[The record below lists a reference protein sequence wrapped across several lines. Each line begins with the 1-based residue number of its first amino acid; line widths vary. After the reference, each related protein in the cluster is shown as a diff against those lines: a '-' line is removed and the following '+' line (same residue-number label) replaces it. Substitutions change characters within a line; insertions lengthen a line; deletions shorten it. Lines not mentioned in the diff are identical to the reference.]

1 MRHILKLHRDLDTNS
16 LPQADHDYTIETF
29 NPAVHKQQWLDL
41 NNLVFSHHPD
51 QGNWVM
57 QDLDNRMAESWFDE
71 KGFFL
76 ATENGTIEGFVWT
89 KIHQD
94 LINQDPVGELYVVG
108 NHPDHAGK
116 GIARAL
122 SVEAIN
128 YFVDKGLKHAIL
140 YVDADNEKGLKLY
153 DSLGFNQLSTH
164 RMKRLGVSIHIG
176 HNCIWAHQRHV
187 VERCNQETIVEHTQ
201 MDVLL

>member
-16 LPQADHDYTIETF
+16 LPRVVHDYTIENF
-29 NPAVHKQQWLDL
+29 NPATHKQLWLDL
-41 NNLVFSHHPD
+41 NNLIFSHHPD
-51 QGNWVM
+51 QGNWAI
-57 QDLDNRMAESWFDE
+57 QDLENRMAEPWFDE

-76 ATENGTIEGFVWT
+76 ATENNALKGFVWT

-108 NHPDHAGK
+108 THPDHAGK

-128 YFVDKGLKHAIL
+128 YLVSKGLKHAIL

-153 DSLGFNQLSTH
+153 SSLGFN
-164 RMKRLGVSIHIG
+164 
-176 HNCIWAHQRHV
+176 
-187 VERCNQETIVEHTQ
+187 
-201 MDVLL
+201 